1 MSESSTP
8 PSIPSR
14 PIDDAAVCSHVNL
27 LLLVGRDTR
36 LERVAPGEFAGACPF
51 CGGRDRFHVRPF
63 DPDGG
68 RWHCRHCTV
77 APDGSPLWLDA
88 VEYAARRQDVCHLG
102 ACRYL
107 LGPLGLP
114 IRAPRPPDVVAAPA
128 ASPAPPPAAWQQAAT
143 EALARCAERL
153 EVAAIWLQQEQL
165 ADATPEEL
173 PDEAPE
179 AAHAYLWLRQQGLRP
194 ATIRAAG
201 LGFNPAWEEVQPG
214 RWLAPGITIPAR
226 EQDTLWYVRVRVNPR
241 YPGDPTRYRELP
253 GGRAGWLFNGGLLQR
268 HIYGLLVEE
277 ELDALLLQQEA
288 RGLVAVAALSASTLP
303 RRWRRQFGHLRH
315 LFIHMPGARLPRER
329 WVSALRGGPA
339 EGESLAQFVTRGGSV
354 RAWIRDGLATT
365 ADAVAL
371 NRLAGELLRA
381 LPDPPAQAIAAYREL
396 AEIAGP
402 FHAPATPPE
411 RYTVVRVAEDWSQ
424 WALYDE
430 GRFVRHLDAA
440 QARAVSLGHADP
452 VLLAVGEIVGR

>member
-1 MSESSTP
+1 MSESSTRP
-8 PSIPSR
+8 AIPSQ
-14 PIDDAAVCSHVNL
+14 PIDDAAVCRHVNL

-36 LERVAPGEFAGACPF
+36 LERVAVGEFAGACPF
-51 CGGRDRFHVRPF
+51 CGGRDRFQARPF
-63 DPDGG
+63 DPGGG

-77 APDGSPLWLDA
+77 TPDGSPLWLDA
-88 VEYAARRQDVCHLG
+88 VDYAARRQDSDYLAACH
-102 ACRYL
+102 YL
-107 LGPLGLP
+107 LGRLALP
-114 IRAPRPPDVVAAPA
+114 VRPPRLPEVAAAPA

-143 EALARCAERL
+143 AALARCAERL
-153 EVAAIWLQQEQL
+153 EVAAIWLQQEQMAQAAPGQL
-165 ADATPEEL
+165 PAD
-173 PDEAPE
+173 APE

-214 RWLAPGITIPAR
+214 RWLAPGITIPAH
-226 EQDTLWYVRVRVNPR
+226 EEGTLWYVRVRVNPR
-241 YPGDPTRYRELP
+241 HPGDPTRYRDLP
-253 GGRAGWLFNGGLLQR
+253 GGRNDWLFNGGSLQR

-315 LFIHMPGARLPRER
+315 LFVHVPGARLPRES
-329 WVSALRGGPA
+329 WVSALRDGPG
-339 EGESLAQFVTRGGSV
+339 EGESLAQFVGRGGRV
-354 RAWIRDGLATT
+354 RAWLRDGLEAT
-365 ADAVAL
+365 ADALAL
-371 NRLAGELLRA
+371 NRLAGELLGA
-381 LPDPPAQAIAAYREL
+381 LPDPPAGAIAAYREL
-396 AEIAGP
+396 AQIAGP
-402 FHAPATPPE
+402 FHPPAAPPG
-411 RYTVVRVAEDWSQ
+411 RLSLVRVAEDWSQ